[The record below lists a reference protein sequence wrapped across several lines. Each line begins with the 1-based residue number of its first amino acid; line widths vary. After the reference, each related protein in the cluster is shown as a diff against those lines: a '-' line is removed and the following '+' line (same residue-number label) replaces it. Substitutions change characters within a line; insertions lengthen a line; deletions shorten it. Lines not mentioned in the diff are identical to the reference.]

1 MVAEA
6 PLPIAEAVSLVLA
19 DLQDVRDAL
28 EHLSDLAADTPQLSR
43 NLDTWAGLA
52 KVLRNGIRQEVR
64 AALER
69 EVQV

>member
-1 MVAEA
+1 MVATA
-6 PLPIAEAVSLVLA
+6 PLPLSETVSLVLA

-28 EHLSDLAADTPQLSR
+28 EHLSDLAADTPQLAR
-43 NLDTWAGLA
+43 NLETWAGLA
-52 KVLRNGIRQEVR
+52 KVLRNAVRLEVR